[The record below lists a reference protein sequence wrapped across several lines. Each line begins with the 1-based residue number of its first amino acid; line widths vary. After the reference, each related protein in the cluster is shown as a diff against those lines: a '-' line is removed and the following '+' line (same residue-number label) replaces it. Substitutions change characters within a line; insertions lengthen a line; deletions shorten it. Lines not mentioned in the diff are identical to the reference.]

1 VWKVNAMT
9 CVVCKNDSLEQHCGR
24 LRSAC
29 SWYRCLSC
37 STVIDVARR
46 LLRLPGDRIVPLG

>member
-1 VWKVNAMT
+1 MT
-9 CVVCKNDSLEQHCGR
+9 CLVCKNDSLEGHCGR

-46 LLRLPGDRIVPLG
+46 LARLPGDRVVPLG